1 MKKFLTRVASLTL
14 SLFMLVSLF
23 LPTSALAQACGSDQT
38 CITIHGA
45 GARCID
51 GNCVA
56 GGSGATISPPA
67 AFFGNVGDLI
77 NSVLTFVVA
86 IAALLVFL
94 YLIWGGIDW
103 ITSGGDKGKTE
114 AARNKITAAVV
125 GLIILAAAYAIL
137 TIALG
142 FLAGGSDLNDLL
154 IDAGIV
160 S

>member
-1 MKKFLTRVASLTL
+1 MNKFKKIINSTG
-14 SLFMLVSLF
+14 
-23 LPTSALAQACGSDQT
+23 ALATMLMGSATLVAAQT
-38 CITIHGA
+38 
-45 GARCID
+45 ID
-51 GNCVA
+51 
-56 GGSGATISPPA
+56 PPA

-142 FLAGGSDLNDLL
+142 FLAGGSDLNGLL
-154 IDAGIV
+154 QDANII
-160 S
+160 